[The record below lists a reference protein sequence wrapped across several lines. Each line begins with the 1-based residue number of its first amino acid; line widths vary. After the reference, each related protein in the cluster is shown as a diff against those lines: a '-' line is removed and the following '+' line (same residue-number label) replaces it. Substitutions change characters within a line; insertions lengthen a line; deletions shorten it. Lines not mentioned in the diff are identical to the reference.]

1 MTCTTYQLPD
11 ALKIDFG
18 AFGSI
23 YDLEAKMAL
32 TVEMIAAN
40 AAKRVDAAKVG
51 MDPLTVLT
59 IFSGVVMPVLKCFM
73 GNDEPDPVQ
82 VQAAVKERND
92 RNPRALRR
100 RTAAKLIAEARQNG
114 HRLSKDQGLSM
125 AVALIQEMLN
135 RSADDVAAFCSAQVP
150 E

>member
-40 AAKRVDAAKVG
+40 AAKKVDSNKVG
-51 MDPLTVLT
+51 IDPLTIMT
-59 IFSGVVMPVLKCFM
+59 IFTGVVMPLLKCFM

-82 VQAAVKERND
+82 VQAAVKERNA

-100 RTAAKLIAEARQNG
+100 RTAAKVIAESKQNG
-114 HRLSKDQGLSM
+114 HKLSKDQALEM
-125 AVALIQEMLN
+125 ADALIQETLN
-135 RSADDVAAFCSAQVP
+135 RPADDVAAFCSAHKP

>member
-1 MTCTTYQLPD
+1 MTCTTYPLPD
-11 ALKIDFG
+11 ARKIDFR

-32 TVEMIAAN
+32 TVEKIAAN
-40 AAKRVDAAKVG
+40 AAKRVDSNKVG
-51 MDPLTVLT
+51 IDPLTVMT
-59 IFSGVVMPVLKCFM
+59 IFSVVVLPVLKCFM

-82 VQAAVKERND
+82 VQAAVKERHE

-100 RTAAKLIAEARQNG
+100 RTAAKLIAEAKQNG
-114 HRLSKDQGLSM
+114 HKLSKDQSLSM
-125 AVALIQEMLN
+125 ADALIQETL
-135 RSADDVAAFCSAQVP
+135 SYSSDTVAAFCSSHKP